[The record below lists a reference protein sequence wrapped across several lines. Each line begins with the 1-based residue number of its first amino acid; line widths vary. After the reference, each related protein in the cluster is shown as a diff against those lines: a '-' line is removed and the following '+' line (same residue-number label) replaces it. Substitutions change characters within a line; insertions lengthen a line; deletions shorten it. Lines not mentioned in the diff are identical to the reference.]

1 VKILVTGGAGF
12 IGSNFIRYV
21 LREHVDDVIVNLDKL
36 TYAGN
41 LDNLRDVEGSPRYT
55 FVKGDICE
63 SDAVAEALER
73 LGDRVD
79 AIINFA
85 AETHVDR
92 SISGP
97 HDFIRT
103 DVLGTHVLLEAARER
118 QVARY
123 VQVSTDEVYGSI
135 EQGSFSETS
144 PLHPAS
150 PYSASKAGA
159 DLLVL
164 AYHTTYGLPVLITRS
179 SNNYGPYQYPEK
191 IIPLFVTNALEG
203 LPLPLYGDGLN
214 VRDWI
219 HVADHCAALDLVLRH
234 GTAGQIYNIGAG
246 NERTNLELAHTLL
259 DLLGLSRDL
268 IQPVP
273 DRPGHDRRYS
283 VDCTKLKELGWQPRV
298 PFADG
303 LAATVAWYREN
314 RWWWEKIKS
323 GEFKRYY
330 AQHYAT
336 LAQPSTVGD

>member
-1 VKILVTGGAGF
+1 
-12 IGSNFIRYV
+12 
-21 LREHVDDVIVNLDKL
+21 
-36 TYAGN
+36 
-41 LDNLRDVEGSPRYT
+41 
-55 FVKGDICE
+55 
-63 SDAVAEALER
+63 
-73 LGDRVD
+73 
-79 AIINFA
+79 
-85 AETHVDR
+85 
-92 SISGP
+92 
-97 HDFIRT
+97 
-103 DVLGTHVLLEAARER
+103 
-118 QVARY
+118 
-123 VQVSTDEVYGSI
+123 
-135 EQGSFSETS
+135 
-144 PLHPAS
+144 
-150 PYSASKAGA
+150 
-159 DLLVL
+159 VL

-234 GTAGQIYNIGAG
+234 GTAGQVYNVGAG
-246 NERTNLELAHTLL
+246 NERTNLELAHSLL

-336 LAQPSTVGD
+336 LAQPSTAGD